1 MVAGFV
7 EVLERKEILVMGL
20 QPSELFGPAFWC
32 GTDPAGS
39 VAGTAKVNG
48 HRRVIPSN

>member
-7 EVLERKEILVMGL
+7 EVLERKEILVADL
-20 QPSELFGPAFWC
+20 QPSELFSPAFWC

-39 VAGTAKVNG
+39 VAGTTKVNG
-48 HRRVIPSN
+48 HRRVIPFN